1 MIRILKRRKITDS
14 VLTEELLQR
23 IKEVVLLLEKDR
35 TGLKKILIVF
45 EKDATY
51 VKVYED
57 TRGWAND

>member
-23 IKEVVLLLEKDR
+23 IREVVLLLEKDR

-57 TRGWAND
+57 TRGGVND